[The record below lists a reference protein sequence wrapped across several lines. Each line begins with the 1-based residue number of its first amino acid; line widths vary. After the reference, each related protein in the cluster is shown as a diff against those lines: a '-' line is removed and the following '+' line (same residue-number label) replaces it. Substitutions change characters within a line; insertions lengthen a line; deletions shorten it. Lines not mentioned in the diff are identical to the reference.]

1 MAAVTVDGEKEE
13 KGVPRRSHSPTTPA
27 AAAVV
32 EEETADQKQGAT
44 SQGVEEEEEKEEQPY
59 HYHMGPSVNT
69 YEPKTI
75 GIDEFRRMSRKQ
87 QKKHMRQE
95 MWEAGAEEYKA
106 KRRLKN
112 KESRKRRR
120 AHNREEAEAEAED
133 DGAAGEKKPAAE
145 QKHSGCRVVIDMDF
159 DDRMSQR
166 EVRSVCAQVGRCYA
180 VNRQTAAPVDL
191 HITRLHGQARRH
203 FDTSMAQHR
212 NWDPSYVAMEDAE
225 YLDLFPA
232 GRLVYLTAD
241 SPNVIESLDS
251 ASVYVIGGIVDKNR
265 FPRLTLEKAAA
276 QGIAH
281 AQLPIAKYVRMATRK
296 VMTVNQIFEM
306 LVRFLAVGDWE
317 RAFVDVIPSRKFKD
331 GREDKPSAVEADGA
345 TEEDCKEENQ
355 HQDQ

>member
-1 MAAVTVDGEKEE
+1 MAAATAGTVDGEEE
-13 KGVPRRSHSPTTPA
+13 KDIPRRSRSPT

-32 EEETADQKQGAT
+32 EEEAADQKQQAT
-44 SQGVEEEEEKEEQPY
+44 SQAEVEVEEEQPY
-59 HYHMGPSVNT
+59 HHKGVSVNT

-75 GIDEFRRMSRKQ
+75 GIDEFRKMSRNQ

-120 AHNREEAEAEAED
+120 AHNREE
-133 DGAAGEKKPAAE
+133 GEGEGEGENDTEETIERKSAPE

-159 DDRMSQR
+159 DGRMSQR

-180 VNRQTAAPVDL
+180 VNRQTAAPVGL

-203 FDTSMAQHR
+203 FDTAMAQHR
-212 NWDPSYVAMEDAE
+212 NWDPEYVVLEDAE
-225 YLDLFPA
+225 YLDVFPA
-232 GRLVYLTAD
+232 DRLVYLTAD
-241 SPNVIESLDS
+241 SPNVIESLDP

-281 AQLPIAKYVRMATRK
+281 AQLPIGKYVRMATRK

-306 LVRFLAVGDWE
+306 LVRFLAIGDWE

-331 GREDKPSAVEADGA
+331 GDRPSAVESDDANP
-345 TEEDCKEENQ
+345 EDREKEKQ